1 MFANFHTKRTTL
13 TFGPKCTQK
22 LILGSQFPKL
32 SLDSESAH
40 PRNHVSRFSVKMDNF
55 EFSGLN
61 LPNYV
66 RYFGSNIAEGVA
78 ESWVEVEMSQLEVD
92 GAGWSWVHGSVIPFI
107 FYLLLLYSSTNISQ
121 LISIH
126 GNFCQTR
133 QGFVHFFIIM
143 PKLPLGSR
151 AIAPQENCPSHPNFN
166 ANLKTNPSP
175 KWNAI
180 FLGCNCPDTQPFVGL
195 SCSRPNK
202 IQRSIT
208 PSGLKL

>member
-40 PRNHVSRFSVKMDNF
+40 PRNHMSRFSVKMDNF

-78 ESWVEVEMSQLEVD
+78 ESWVEVEMS
-92 GAGWSWVHGSVIPFI
+92 
-107 FYLLLLYSSTNISQ
+107 
-121 LISIH
+121 
-126 GNFCQTR
+126 
-133 QGFVHFFIIM
+133 
-143 PKLPLGSR
+143 
-151 AIAPQENCPSHPNFN
+151 
-166 ANLKTNPSP
+166 
-175 KWNAI
+175 
-180 FLGCNCPDTQPFVGL
+180 
-195 SCSRPNK
+195 
-202 IQRSIT
+202 
-208 PSGLKL
+208 